1 MLILASSSISRAN
14 LLKTAKIDFKQVGFD
29 YDENLDKNISPFL
42 YVQKIVL
49 EKEKQFLSA
58 LSKDFQNQNLLF
70 ADSIVCIDEK
80 ILTKAK
86 DKKEAYEMLALQNGK
101 YASILSAFLLVKPEK
116 RVFSLSKTTLYF
128 KNFDENALNDYVEN
142 NFYKSKAGCIMCE
155 GFHQNFITQQ
165 VGNLSTALGLD
176 IQTLKAY
183 L

>member
-1 MLILASSSISRAN
+1 MLILASNSISRAN
-14 LLKTAKIDFKQVGFD
+14 LLKEAGIDFKQVGFD
-29 YDENLDKNISPFL
+29 YDENLDKNTLPFL

-49 EKEKQFLSA
+49 EKERQFLDA
-58 LSKDFQNQNLLF
+58 LNFQNQNLLF
-70 ADSIVCIDEK
+70 ADSIVCVDEK

-86 DKKEAYEMLALQNGK
+86 DKKEAYEMLSFQSGK
-101 YASILSAFLLVKPEK
+101 SASVLSAFLLVKPEK

-128 KNFDENALNDYVEN
+128 KNFDENALKDYVEN
-142 NFYKSKAGCIMCE
+142 DLYKGKAGCIMCE

-176 IQTLKAY
+176 IETLKAY

>member
-14 LLKTAKIDFKQVGFD
+14 LLKTAKIDFRQVSFD
-29 YDENLDKNISPFL
+29 YDENLNKNISPFL

-49 EKEKQFLSA
+49 EKERQFLST
-58 LSKDFQNQNLLF
+58 LGKDFQNQNMLF
-70 ADSIVCIDEK
+70 ADSIVCI
-80 ILTKAK
+80 

-128 KNFDENALNDYVEN
+128 KNFDENALRDYVEN
-142 NFYKSKAGCIMCE
+142 DLYKGKAGCIMCE

>member
-1 MLILASSSISRAN
+1 MLVLASSSISRAN
-14 LLKTAKIDFKQVGFD
+14 LLKEAKIDFRQVSFD
-29 YDENLDKNISPFL
+29 YDENLDKNILPFL

-49 EKEKQFLSA
+49 EKERQFLGA
-58 LSKDFQNQNLLF
+58 LAKDFQNQSLLF
-70 ADSIVCIDEK
+70 ADSIVCVDEK
-80 ILTKAK
+80 ILTKAR
-86 DKKEAYEMLALQNGK
+86 DKKEAYEMLALQSGK
-101 YASILSAFLLVKPEK
+101 HASILSAFLLVKPEK

-128 KNFDENALNDYVEN
+128 KNFDENALKDYIESGL
-142 NFYKSKAGCIMCE
+142 YKGKAGCIMCE

>member
-1 MLILASSSISRAN
+1 MLVLASNSISRAN
-14 LLKTAKIDFKQVGFD
+14 LLKTAKIDFRQVSFD
-29 YDENLDKNISPFL
+29 YDENLDKNILPFL

-49 EKEKQFLSA
+49 EKERQFLSA
-58 LSKDFQNQNLLF
+58 LTKDFQNQSLLF
-70 ADSIVCIDEK
+70 ADSIVCVDEK
-80 ILTKAK
+80 ILTKAR

-128 KNFDENALNDYVEN
+128 KNFDENALKDYVEN
-142 NFYKSKAGCIMCE
+142 DLYKGKAGCIMCE

>member
-1 MLILASSSISRAN
+1 
-14 LLKTAKIDFKQVGFD
+14 
-29 YDENLDKNISPFL
+29 
-42 YVQKIVL
+42 
-49 EKEKQFLSA
+49 
-58 LSKDFQNQNLLF
+58 LLF

-80 ILTKAK
+80 ILTKTK

-128 KNFDENALNDYVEN
+128 KNFDENALRDYVEN
-142 NFYKSKAGCIMCE
+142 DLYKGKAGCIMCE

>member
-14 LLKTAKIDFKQVGFD
+14 LLKTAKIDFKQVSFD

-142 NFYKSKAGCIMCE
+142 NLYKSKAGCIMCE

>member
-1 MLILASSSISRAN
+1 M
-14 LLKTAKIDFKQVGFD
+14 K
-29 YDENLDKNISPFL
+29 
-42 YVQKIVL
+42 
-49 EKEKQFLSA
+49 
-58 LSKDFQNQNLLF
+58 
-70 ADSIVCIDEK
+70 K
-80 ILTKAK
+80 ILTKVK

-128 KNFDENALNDYVEN
+128 KNFDENALRDYVEN
-142 NFYKSKAGCIMCE
+142 DLYKGKAGCIMCE

>member
-1 MLILASSSISRAN
+1 MMKN
-14 LLKTAKIDFKQVGFD
+14 L
-29 YDENLDKNISPFL
+29 NKNISPFL

-49 EKEKQFLSA
+49 EKERQFLST
-58 LSKDFQNQNLLF
+58 LGKDFQNQNLLF

-128 KNFDENALNDYVEN
+128 KNFDENALRDYVEN
-142 NFYKSKAGCIMCE
+142 DLIKARRVVLCVRV
-155 GFHQNFITQQ
+155 FIKISSP
-165 VGNLSTALGLD
+165 N
-176 IQTLKAY
+176 K
-183 L
+183 

>member
-14 LLKTAKIDFKQVGFD
+14 LLKTAKIDFRQVSFD
-29 YDENLDKNISPFL
+29 YDENLNKNISPFL

-49 EKEKQFLSA
+49 EKERQFLST
-58 LSKDFQNQNLLF
+58 LGKDFQNQNLLF

-128 KNFDENALNDYVEN
+128 KNFDENALRDYVEN
-142 NFYKSKAGCIMCE
+142 DLYKEQKGLFVCIC
-155 GFHQNFITQQ
+155 F
-165 VGNLSTALGLD
+165 
-176 IQTLKAY
+176 
-183 L
+183 